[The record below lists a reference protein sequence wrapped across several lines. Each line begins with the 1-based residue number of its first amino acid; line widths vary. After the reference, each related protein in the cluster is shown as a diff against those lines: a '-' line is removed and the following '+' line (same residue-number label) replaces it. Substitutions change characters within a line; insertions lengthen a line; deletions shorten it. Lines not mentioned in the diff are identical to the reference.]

1 VNTTNR
7 VVGNGSTGPVVDDP
21 AVHAEV
27 SAAFARYEAALS
39 VGDHA
44 VLNESF
50 WASPAT
56 VRFGIADHQQGID
69 ELRAWRA
76 TQGPLNGRSIQNTQ
90 ITTFGTDTAVVTTLF
105 RYPGR
110 TIVGRQ
116 SQTWI
121 RMPAGWRIVSAHVS
135 EINTGID
142 STITDPPR

>member
-1 VNTTNR
+1 VR
-7 VVGNGSTGPVVDDP
+7 
-21 AVHAEV
+21 AEV

-39 VGDHA
+39 AGDHA

-50 WASPAT
+50 LAIPAT

-76 TQGPLNGRSIQNTQ
+76 TQGPLAGRDVQNTR

-110 TIVGRQ
+110 PVVGRQ
-116 SQTWI
+116 SQTWV

-135 EINTGID
+135 EI
-142 STITDPPR
+142 STEIG

>member
-1 VNTTNR
+1 MNTADRIAELGT
-7 VVGNGSTGPVVDDP
+7 TGPVVDDP
-21 AVHAEV
+21 AVRAEV
-27 SAAFARYEAALS
+27 SAAFERYEAALS
-39 VGDHA
+39 AGDHA

-76 TQGPLNGRSIQNTQ
+76 TQGPLDGRATQNTL

-105 RYPGR
+105 SYPGR
-110 TIVGRQ
+110 PVVGRQ
-116 SQTWI
+116 SQTWV

-135 EINTGID
+135 EISAETG
-142 STITDPPR
+142 